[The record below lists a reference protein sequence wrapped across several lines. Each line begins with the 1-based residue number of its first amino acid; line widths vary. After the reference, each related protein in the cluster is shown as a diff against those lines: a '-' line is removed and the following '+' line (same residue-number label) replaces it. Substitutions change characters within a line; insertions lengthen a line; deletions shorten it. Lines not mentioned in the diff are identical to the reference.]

1 MSKPAAAG
9 AADGIPSA
17 ADSPPRTTRSA
28 GRPFLPRRTRDG
40 QRPLVERPGTGA
52 IPRAG
57 VHRRWWPPVLACV
70 LLAFASLLGP
80 SQPTY
85 DPWAWIIWGREIVS
99 GDLVTTHGPSWKPLP
114 VLFTT
119 PFALLG
125 DSAAPALWLVVAR
138 AGGLLAIVF
147 AYRLAARIGGH
158 AAGVIAAVAL
168 LLSDEFVRH
177 FARGNSEGLL
187 VALCLWAVER
197 HLDGRRTTAFL
208 LGFAAALLRPE
219 VWPFF
224 GLYGLWL
231 ALTAP
236 RRRPIVL
243 VAFAATA
250 ILWFV
255 PEYLGSGDFL
265 RAAARARDANPDSA
279 AFAERPF
286 LEVFR
291 RATGL
296 LMVPVWLGGV
306 VAIGLAMWAG
316 WRRHGAGL
324 VLALAGVAALLMI
337 GVGLMTEAGFA
348 GNLRY
353 VALPA
358 ALVCVLAGVGWSWL
372 VGAVAGS
379 RGRGAATVVA
389 VALAAA
395 SAPFVYGAVGEFG
408 ESMVSLAEEA
418 AVYDDLD
425 VAIARSGGVAA
436 ADQCGRVVT
445 GPYEVQVLAWKL
457 NRHGAEV
464 AIDDALPGTVFALR
478 DTSLGAEQAAR
489 DPIAVTEYWV
499 VGRECGS

>member
-1 MSKPAAAG
+1 MREPAAAG
-9 AADGIPSA
+9 AADAARTGSDPSA
-17 ADSPPRTTRSA
+17 RAVTTP
-28 GRPFLPRRTRDG
+28 GRPFLPRRARSGD
-40 QRPLVERPGTGA
+40 RVEVERPGTGA
-52 IPRAG
+52 IPAASTPG
-57 VHRRWWPPVLACV
+57 RWWPPVLACV
-70 LLAFASLLGP
+70 ALAFLSLLGP

-85 DPWAWIIWGREIVS
+85 DPWAWIIWGREIV
-99 GDLVTTHGPSWKPLP
+99 GGELATTHGPSWKPLP

-125 DSAAPALWLVVAR
+125 DAAAPALWLVVAR

-147 AYRLAARIGGH
+147 AYRLAARLGGRVS
-158 AAGVIAAVAL
+158 GVIAGAAL

-197 HLDGRRTTAFL
+197 HLDGRRTSAFG

-231 ALTAP
+231 VVREP
-236 RRRPIVL
+236 RRRLFVL
-243 VAFAATA
+243 AAFAATA
-250 ILWFV
+250 VLWFL

-265 RAAARARDANPDSA
+265 RAAERARQANPDSA
-279 AFAERPF
+279 AFADRPF

-291 RATGL
+291 RAAGL
-296 LMVPVWLGGV
+296 LVLPVWLGGG
-306 VAIGLAMWAG
+306 VAVALALWAG
-316 WRRHGAGL
+316 RRRRGSGVL
-324 VLALAGVAALLMI
+324 LALAAVAGVLMV

-358 ALVCVLAGVGWSWL
+358 ALICVLAGVGWTWL
-372 VGAVAGS
+372 VAALSRRFGRPAGVA
-379 RGRGAATVVA
+379 AAT
-389 VALAAA
+389 ALAVLAGPFA
-395 SAPFVYGAVGEFG
+395 VSAVTG
-408 ESMVSLAEEA
+408 LADSFERLGEEA

-425 VAIARSGGVAA
+425 RAVAASGGAEA
-436 ADQCGRVVT
+436 ADACGRVVT

-457 NRHGAEV
+457 HRHGAEI
-464 AIDDALPGTVFALR
+464 AITGRSPGTVFALR
-478 DTSLGAEQAAR
+478 GTPLAAAASA
-489 DPIAVTEYWV
+489 DPLVATEHWIV
-499 VGRECGS
+499 ERACGS